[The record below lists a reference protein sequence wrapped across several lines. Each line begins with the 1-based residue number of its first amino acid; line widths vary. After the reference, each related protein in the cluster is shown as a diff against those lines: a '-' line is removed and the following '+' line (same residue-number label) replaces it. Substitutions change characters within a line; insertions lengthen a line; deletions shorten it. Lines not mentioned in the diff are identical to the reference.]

1 MGVQQAVRL
10 AQSPP
15 GFLTRNTAC
24 LLAKIACCLRR
35 FVMSEES
42 IYTDMR
48 NLHPTTVSA
57 AATVFP
63 TATVS
68 FTILTTDDA

>member
-10 AQSPP
+10 AQSPV
-15 GFLTRNTAC
+15 GFLARNTGC
-24 LLAKIACCLRR
+24 LLAKMACCLRR
-35 FVMSEES
+35 LVISEES

-48 NLHPTTVSA
+48 NLHLSSA
-57 AATVFP
+57 AATVFLA
-63 TATVS
+63 ATVS